1 MTFEECVKE
10 FPIWKTIIGNYGMDG
25 DFSIDKKEAI
35 DNIENWHDC
44 PLEWENNNNDY
55 DCAYPFVVFENGKFE
70 CWYFAGQRVN
80 GYLNESTDPNNF
92 FPATYS
98 EDFGWE
104 PYNPDSKDNYNTS
117 YFVPDYILQDELIA
131 QGRIKSRMFGD
142 KWLREQVAYTF
153 DSEKYLNGEIFTTF
167 DQIKEFVHANY

>member
-1 MTFEECVKE
+1 MTFEECTHE

-25 DFSIDKKEAI
+25 DFLITDKTSV
-35 DNIENWHDC
+35 DDIENWDDP
-44 PLEWENNNNDY
+44 PLEWKNNNDY

-70 CWYFAGQRVN
+70 RWYFAGQRVN
-80 GYLNESTDPNNF
+80 GYLNESTDPDKF

-104 PYNPDSKDNYNTS
+104 PYDPDSKDNYNTS
-117 YFVPDYILQDELIA
+117 YFVPDYILRDELIS
-131 QGRIKSRMFGD
+131 QGRIKDQMFGD
-142 KWLREQVAYTF
+142 RWLREQVAYTF
-153 DSEKYLNGEIFTTF
+153 DSKKYLNGEIFTTF